1 MADADE
7 LLREGNLSGA
17 RAALVEVVRSQP
29 SSEQGRMFLFQLFA
43 VLGEWDKARN
53 QLQALAQLSPEAQ
66 MLSVTYNQA
75 MDAEKQRAAVLAG
88 EADMPLLAG
97 AGGWAEGIA
106 RSITLLGRGEV
117 DAAIAARDEAF
128 DNAPDTPGSI
138 DGVKFDWISDA
149 DGRFGPTIEAI
160 IAGRYGLVPFS
171 EIAHIKS
178 DGPRDLRDTVWYPV
192 QMALRS
198 GQSVAAFIPARYP
211 GSESDADD
219 KVKLGRVTNWADHP
233 SGNADIGQIG
243 HGQRLWTLS
252 EGDDRGL
259 LDLRALVFA

>member
-128 DNAPDTPGSI
+128 DSAPDTPGSI

-149 DGRFGPTIEAI
+149 DGRFGPTTTQARTTSQK
-160 IAGRYGLVPFS
+160 AVGNTHR
-171 EIAHIKS
+171 A
-178 DGPRDLRDTVWYPV
+178 
-192 QMALRS
+192 
-198 GQSVAAFIPARYP
+198 PARRLTQTAY
-211 GSESDADD
+211 A
-219 KVKLGRVTNWADHP
+219 
-233 SGNADIGQIG
+233 GQ
-243 HGQRLWTLS
+243 HTSASTLAS
-252 EGDDRGL
+252 
-259 LDLRALVFA
+259 VPVS